1 MADSGKTTEQIKRSV
16 FVEKLEARG
25 YEVLLFAEPIDEIL
39 ANSLRKYKYV
49 GPLMWLKVL
58 FNVFVRKLPFQDVAK
73 AGLKFG
79 DEGRRTYSVEDYSS
93 V

>member
-25 YEVLLFAEPIDEIL
+25 YEVLMLNEPMDEIL
-39 ANSLRKYKYV
+39 VNTLRNHKYV
-49 GPLMWLKVL
+49 GQSIRRRILL
-58 FNVFVRKLPFQDVAK
+58 NVFVRKLQFQDVAK

-79 DEGRRTYSVEDYSS
+79 DEGRKTDPVEN
-93 V
+93 